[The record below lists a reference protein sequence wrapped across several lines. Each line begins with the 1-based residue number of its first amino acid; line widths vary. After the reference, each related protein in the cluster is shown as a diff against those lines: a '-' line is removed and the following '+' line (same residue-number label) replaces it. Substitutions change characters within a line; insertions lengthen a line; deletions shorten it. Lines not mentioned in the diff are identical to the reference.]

1 MSRPTADHRSRLAAR
16 LGRHVQGDVRFD
28 ATTRGLYA
36 TDASIYQIKP
46 LGVVLPRSLD
56 DVEAVMGVAREEG
69 APVLPR
75 GAGTSQCGQTVGRA
89 VVVDTSRHLN
99 RLLEVDRE
107 ARTAWVEPGL
117 VLDELNRRLAP
128 SGLCFPVDVA
138 TASRA
143 TLGGMAGNNSGGAR
157 SIRYGIMADN
167 VLAVE
172 AVLPDGRV
180 AVFGPEPE
188 NAARQPEGAARTSAA
203 GADVADV
210 VQVVR
215 QIAAREADKLD
226 RRVPKVLRHVAG
238 YNLHRLLRPGASMA
252 ELLVGSEGT
261 LAFFRRIQLRLW
273 PVPSRRVLGVCGF
286 PSLADALGAVPQL
299 ATLEPHAVE
308 LLDDAPLQLARE
320 NPSFRATVEA
330 VVDPAARSVLLV
342 EFADGGADAMPRD
355 PDALSTGPGA
365 RSRRLAELDDLVRGL
380 GPGWSV
386 AAVEDPVQQAAVWS
400 VRRAALNIVMSRKG
414 ARKPVSVV
422 EDCAVPL
429 DRLAEYAAAVE
440 AVFARHGTSGT
451 WYAHASVGCLHVRPS
466 LDMKDPADVATFR
479 AVAEE
484 VHDVVAGLGGSHS
497 GEHGDGILRSE
508 FIEPVLGARLAQAFR
523 EVKRAF
529 DPDGMMNPGKIVDP
543 PRMDDRR
550 LFRYAPDYGPSGRL
564 PTVPPRFVE
573 TVESCNNNGA
583 CRKLEPGVMCPS
595 YRATREE
602 VDTTRGR
609 ANVLRLAMTGQLGA
623 DGLFGE
629 AVAQALDLCVG
640 CKACKRE
647 CPAGV
652 DMARLKAG
660 VLHLRH
666 QRQRP
671 GRRTRLFA
679 GLPRL
684 APVASKAAWALNAR
698 NQSRVLAWA
707 GERLLGVSATRAL
720 PEWSRQPFR
729 DAELSPPSCLTDS
742 LTNSGYNL
750 SNGTDEAPGR
760 PVVLFADT
768 FNRYFE
774 PHVLRAAAAVL
785 RALGIKPTVPA
796 TASPDG
802 EAPRSPLRPLCCG
815 RTYISAGMLDHART
829 ELRRT
834 VGRLA
839 PLVAAGMPVVG
850 VEPSCLLTLRDE
862 ALDLV
867 PGDDARRV
875 AARSFLLDEYLAARP
890 KLLAEADTTKSAS
903 RDRTAVVHGHC
914 HQKADGDDGAT
925 ETVLS
930 TLAGMKTVSVP
941 SSCCGMA
948 GSFGYEAEH
957 AEVSRTMGELALLP
971 AVRAAPAGA
980 VVVANGFSCR
990 AQILDGT
997 GRTARHVAE
1006 VLVGL

>member
-1 MSRPTADHRSRLAAR
+1 M
-16 LGRHVQGDVRFD
+16 QGDVRFD
-28 ATTRGLYA
+28 AATRGLYA
-36 TDASIYQIKP
+36 TDASIYQIEP

-89 VVVDTSRHLN
+89 VVVDTSRRLN

-107 ARTAWVEPGL
+107 AGTAWVEPGL

-143 TLGGMAGNNSGGAR
+143 TLGGMVGNNSGGAR

-188 NAARQPEGAARTSAA
+188 GAA
-203 GADVADV
+203 GEGLGPEPGGVADV
-210 VQVVR
+210 IRIVR
-215 QIAAREADKLD
+215 RIAAREADELD

-238 YNLHRLLRPGASMA
+238 YNLHRLLWPGASMA

-299 ATLEPHAVE
+299 AMLEPHAVE

-320 NPSFRATVEA
+320 NASFRDTVEA

-342 EFADGGADAMPRD
+342 EFADGGAGGGSRGA
-355 PDALSTGPGA
+355 GPL
-365 RSRRLAELDDLVRGL
+365 SRRLSELDDLVRGM
-380 GPGWSV
+380 GPGRSV
-386 AAVEDPVQQAAVWS
+386 AAVEDPVQQTAVWS

-440 AVFARHGTSGT
+440 AVFARHGTRGT

-583 CRKLEPGVMCPS
+583 CRKLDPGVMCPS

-629 AVAQALDLCVG
+629 PVARALDLCVG

-647 CPAGV
+647 CPASV

-666 QRQRP
+666 QRRGP
-671 GRRTRLFA
+671 GLRTRLFA

-684 APVASKAAWALNAR
+684 APVASKAAWALNTR
-698 NQSRVLAWA
+698 NRSRVLAWA

-720 PEWSRQPFR
+720 PEWSRQSFR
-729 DAELSPPSCLTDS
+729 DAELLPSPSLTDS

-750 SNGTDEAPGR
+750 SNGIGATRGR

-774 PHVLRAAAAVL
+774 PHVLRAAAVVL
-785 RALGIKPTVPA
+785 RALGIEPTAPA
-796 TASPDG
+796 TASPNG
-802 EAPRSPLRPLCCG
+802 TVPSSALRPLCCG

-862 ALDLV
+862 AMDLV

-890 KLLAEADTTKSAS
+890 ELLAEADAATSAS

-930 TLAGMKTVSVP
+930 ALDGMETVSVP

-957 AEVSRTMGELALLP
+957 AEVSRTMGELALFP
-971 AVRAAPAGA
+971 AVRATPAGA
-980 VVVANGFSCR
+980 TVVANGFSCR

-997 GRTARHVAE
+997 GRRARHVAE
-1006 VLVGL
+1006 VLAEVVGGS